1 MNRQE
6 YNLKILDII
15 RAKAKE
21 YPDMRFHQLLWAFG
35 VTIEG
40 DQFYE
45 ESEVTLNRLLK
56 HYINN
61 GSKNNTN

>member
-6 YNLKILDII
+6 YNLKILDTIK
-15 RAKAKE
+15 AKAQE
-21 YPDMRFHQLLWAFG
+21 CPDMRFHQLLWAFG

-45 ESEVTLNRLLK
+45 ESKVTFNRLLK
-56 HYINN
+56 TLH
-61 GSKNNTN
+61 K

>member
-15 RAKAKE
+15 RAKAQE
-21 YPDMRFHQLLWAFG
+21 YPDMRFHQLLWAFC

-45 ESEVTLNRLLK
+45 ESEVTFNRLLK
-56 HYINN
+56 TLH
-61 GSKNNTN
+61 K

>member
-15 RAKAKE
+15 RAKAQE
-21 YPDMRFHQLLWAFG
+21 FPNMRFHQILWASG
-35 VTIEG
+35 VSTED

-45 ESEVTLNRLLK
+45 ESEVTFEESEVTFNRLLK
-56 HYINN
+56 TLH
-61 GSKNNTN
+61 K

>member
-15 RAKAKE
+15 KAKAQE

-35 VTIEG
+35 ATVEG

-45 ESEVTLNRLLK
+45 ESEVTFNRLLK
-56 HYINN
+56 TLH
-61 GSKNNTN
+61 K

>member
-15 RAKAKE
+15 RAKAQE
-21 YPDMRFHQLLWAFG
+21 YPDMRFYQLLWAFG
-35 VTIEG
+35 VTTEG

-45 ESEVTLNRLLK
+45 ESEVTFNRILETLHK
-56 HYINN
+56 
-61 GSKNNTN
+61 

>member
-15 RAKAKE
+15 RAKAQE

-35 VTIEG
+35 VTTEG

-45 ESEVTLNRLLK
+45 ESKVTFNRLLETLHK
-56 HYINN
+56 
-61 GSKNNTN
+61 

>member
-15 RAKAKE
+15 RAKAQE
-21 YPDMRFHQLLWAFG
+21 YPDMRFHQLLWVFG

-40 DQFYE
+40 DQFYK
-45 ESEVTLNRLLK
+45 ESEVTCNRLLETLRK
-56 HYINN
+56 
-61 GSKNNTN
+61 

>member
-15 RAKAKE
+15 RAKAQE
-21 YPDMRFHQLLWAFG
+21 YPNMRFHQLLWAFG
-35 VTIEG
+35 ATVEG

-45 ESEVTLNRLLK
+45 ESEVTLNRLLEVLRK
-56 HYINN
+56 
-61 GSKNNTN
+61 

>member
-15 RAKAKE
+15 RAKAQE

-35 VTIEG
+35 ATVEG

-45 ESEVTLNRLLK
+45 ESEVTFNRLLETLHK
-56 HYINN
+56 
-61 GSKNNTN
+61 

>member
-15 RAKAKE
+15 RAKAQE
-21 YPDMRFHQLLWAFG
+21 YPNMRFHQLLWVSG
-35 VTIEG
+35 VTVEG

-45 ESEVTLNRLLK
+45 ESEITFNRLLK
-56 HYINN
+56 TLH
-61 GSKNNTN
+61 K

>member
-15 RAKAKE
+15 RAKAQE
-21 YPDMRFHQLLWAFG
+21 YSDMRFHQLLWTFG

-45 ESEVTLNRLLK
+45 ESKVTFNRLLK
-56 HYINN
+56 TLH
-61 GSKNNTN
+61 K

>member
-6 YNLKILDII
+6 YNLKILDTIK
-15 RAKAKE
+15 AKAQE

-40 DQFYE
+40 DELYE
-45 ESEVTLNRLLK
+45 ESKVTFNRLLK
-56 HYINN
+56 TLH
-61 GSKNNTN
+61 K

>member
-15 RAKAKE
+15 RAKAQE
-21 YPDMRFHQLLWAFG
+21 YPDMRFHQLLWALG

-45 ESEVTLNRLLK
+45 ESEVTCNRLLEILRK
-56 HYINN
+56 
-61 GSKNNTN
+61 

>member
-15 RAKAKE
+15 RAKAQE
-21 YPDMRFHQLLWAFG
+21 YPDMGFHQLLWAFG
-35 VTIEG
+35 ATIEG

-45 ESEVTLNRLLK
+45 ESEVTFNRLLETLHK
-56 HYINN
+56 
-61 GSKNNTN
+61 

>member
-15 RAKAKE
+15 RAKAQE

-45 ESEVTLNRLLK
+45 ESKVTCNRLLETLRK
-56 HYINN
+56 
-61 GSKNNTN
+61 

>member
-15 RAKAKE
+15 KVKAQE
-21 YPDMRFHQLLWAFG
+21 CPDMRFHQLLSVFG

-45 ESEVTLNRLLK
+45 ESEVTFNRLLK
-56 HYINN
+56 TLH
-61 GSKNNTN
+61 K